1 MFGQAFLE
9 MKKKIKNTGPQI
21 SSIGEEKRI
30 NLRKVTILKLKFHS
44 QSNNDDA
51 ASLMLQ
57 GLFKFFGL
65 KSKKGAI
72 I

>member
-1 MFGQAFLE
+1 MFSQAFLE
-9 MKKKIKNTGPQI
+9 MKKKRKIKNTGPQI

-30 NLRKVTILKLKFHS
+30 NLRKVTILELKFHS

-57 GLFKFFGL
+57 GLFKFL
-65 KSKKGAI
+65 D
-72 I
+72 